1 MASRT
6 LHLPTDPTAMPS
18 LQKLTMPS
26 SKVTWNR
33 TVRVYGPRGA
43 CVREMTMS

>member
-1 MASRT
+1 MVSRMPFDLT
-6 LHLPTDPTAMPS
+6 PSTAMPP
-18 LQKLTMPS
+18 LQKLTMRS
-26 SKVTWNR
+26 SKKTWIR